1 MRIAQRALTRPT
13 STGIR
18 GSRRRV
24 LDLPPPSSFI
34 FGRFLFG
41 SGGFFLYCRPPRFF
55 SEVVVGPGGFSFS
68 FTSAMESPIR
78 LDLWPSIEAAAF
90 DSVPTEFLPGFPSW
104 GVSKCVRFS
113 PGEGFFS
120 SFFRSPIDSSL
131 LALFSILVA
140 RLIRL
145 VNELECQSPI
155 RHDLWPAIESPPAP
169 SAAKLRPGHPCASLR
184 DREAHHEGPSTCLRP
199 RPFSFFFSSPHRP
212 DFRPPPFFAIPP
224 VLGCLLVNKN
234 FFRRINFKK
243 IVLQFPNERGS
254 HGIWNFNGKVTFF
267 STAQYNFISILF
279 PFTII
284 TLCSA
289 IPKQQKKTVF
299 ETKNKVP
306 ARVLNRIRVITMKTN
321 SILIFYEATLDQCY
335 SRPS

>member
-1 MRIAQRALTRPT
+1 MIADRAARTH
-13 STGIR
+13 STNVHR
-18 GSRRRV
+18 HPRKSTPRSRS
-24 LDLPPPSSFI
+24 PPPLLLL
-34 FGRFLFG
+34 FLVV
-41 SGGFFLYCRPPRFF
+41 FFSVLEVFFYIVGLPVFF

-212 DFRPPPFFAIPP
+212 DFRPPP
-224 VLGCLLVNKN
+224 L
-234 FFRRINFKK
+234 FRY
-243 IVLQFPNERGS
+243 S
-254 HGIWNFNGKVTFF
+254 
-267 STAQYNFISILF
+267 
-279 PFTII
+279 
-284 TLCSA
+284 
-289 IPKQQKKTVF
+289 
-299 ETKNKVP
+299 
-306 ARVLNRIRVITMKTN
+306 
-321 SILIFYEATLDQCY
+321 
-335 SRPS
+335 SRPRLSSR

>member
-1 MRIAQRALTRPT
+1 MIADRAARTH
-13 STGIR
+13 STNVHR
-18 GSRRRV
+18 HPRKSTPRSRS
-24 LDLPPPSSFI
+24 PPPLLLL
-34 FGRFLFG
+34 FLVV
-41 SGGFFLYCRPPRFF
+41 FFSVLEVFFYIVGLPVFF

-212 DFRPPPFFAIPP
+212 DFRPPPPFSLFLPSSVVFSLIKTFLDVLTLKKSFFSFQTNVDLMEFGISME
-224 VLGCLLVNKN
+224 KSR
-234 FFRRINFKK
+234 FFR
-243 IVLQFPNERGS
+243 Q
-254 HGIWNFNGKVTFF
+254 H
-267 STAQYNFISILF
+267 STILF
-279 PFTII
+279 LFSFPSQS
-284 TLCSA
+284 LRSA
-289 IPKQQKKTVF
+289 LLFRNSKRKQFSKRKTKSQPEF
-299 ETKNKVP
+299 
-306 ARVLNRIRVITMKTN
+306 
-321 SILIFYEATLDQCY
+321 
-335 SRPS
+335 